1 MVAKR
6 IPTIMPEFK
15 RSAFEVLRS
24 PLENG
29 GVTISQSY
37 WEDPPS
43 QLYHACGHH
52 EPLAW
57 GYLDDQSCTATL
69 DLTLPYARISGP
81 LLDRI
86 DLHIEVP
93 AVSYRDLAGGPAGTS
108 SVQMRD
114 EVTVARSVQKQRF
127 ARSRT
132 LRNGQMSHRQIRTF
146 CKLDTAG
153 EQLLKTA
160 MDALGLSARA
170 HDKILRVARTIA
182 DLEQSEAIAPDHL
195 SEAIGYRTLDRQ
207 MSV

>member
-1 MVAKR
+1 MIGSPGPGKYMVAKR

-86 DLHIEVP
+86 DIHSEDPSLTIEEIRNQKP
-93 AVSYRDLAGGPAGTS
+93 AQSSKTIREGVRKLRDIQIKHLTGT
-108 SVQMRD
+108 
-114 EVTVARSVQKQRF
+114 KY
-127 ARSRT
+127 
-132 LRNGQMSHRQIRTF
+132 I
-146 CKLDTAG
+146 
-153 EQLLKTA
+153 
-160 MDALGLSARA
+160 
-170 HDKILRVARTIA
+170 
-182 DLEQSEAIAPDHL
+182 
-195 SEAIGYRTLDRQ
+195 
-207 MSV
+207 